1 MIRTK
6 TDDEMAQDE
15 ADHAESDPERAEL
28 IARARRF
35 KSSWIELAE
44 ALVEVKRSG
53 RFRDWGYE
61 DFDTYAKKELRLRQ
75 ETVDKLTGSYSF
87 LKRRAPPVLER
98 DGLADEIPSYQA
110 VDFLRRAS
118 EREET
123 PRDVVQEIQRRVI
136 DEAVPVGKVAR
147 EFGET
152 VFPISVDERKK
163 REAAGLTN
171 VAKRLRELLDE
182 THIVPK
188 KCVVETQAA
197 LDRLLEVVREEKVAA
212 A

>member
-6 TDDEMAQDE
+6 TDAEMAGE
-15 ADHAESDPERAEL
+15 EIAFADTDPERAEI

-87 LKRRAPPVLER
+87 LKRRAPQVLER
-98 DGLADEIPSYQA
+98 DGVAHEIPSYQA
-110 VDFLRRAS
+110 IDFLRRAS
-118 EREET
+118 EREDA
-123 PRDVVQEIQRRVI
+123 PRDVVEQIQHRVI
-136 DEAVPVGKVAR
+136 EEAVPVSKVAR
-147 EFGET
+147 EFGEK

-163 REAAGLTN
+163 REAAGIVN

-188 KCVVETQAA
+188 KCVVDTQAA

>member
-6 TDDEMAQDE
+6 TDAEMAGE
-15 ADHAESDPERAEL
+15 EVAFADSDPERAEI

-75 ETVDKLTGSYSF
+75 ETIDKLTGSYSF
-87 LKRRAPPVLER
+87 LKRRAPQVLER
-98 DGLADEIPSYQA
+98 DGVAHEIPSYQA
-110 VDFLRRAS
+110 IDFLRRVEEKEDAP
-118 EREET
+118 RE
-123 PRDVVQEIQRRVI
+123 VVREIERRVL
-136 DEAVPVGKVAR
+136 EEQVPVAKVAK

-163 REAAGLTN
+163 REAAALLN
-171 VAKRLRELLDE
+171 VGKRLHELLGE
-182 THIVPK
+182 THILPK
-188 KCVVETQAA
+188 KCVVETQEAI
-197 LDRLLEVVREEKVAA
+197 DKMLELVREEKVAA